1 MNQGAFECAGEF
13 YTASTK
19 ETVTVLVDG
28 FDHCVSFQSRHIEER
43 INNLWVCDWTFIKRG
58 WLFTDFQLKLNRI
71 SHHSNQALTGEVYK
85 LTFWN
90 AAGDKVRQVI
100 DHHKE
105 SIRRAREEQKGGS

>member
-1 MNQGAFECAGEF
+1 
-13 YTASTK
+13 
-19 ETVTVLVDG
+19 
-28 FDHCVSFQSRHIEER
+28 
-43 INNLWVCDWTFIKRG
+43 
-58 WLFTDFQLKLNRI
+58 
-71 SHHSNQALTGEVYK
+71 